1 MDKDVYT
8 EKTLDSFIRD
18 KLCHGDELLY
28 KYYQDV
34 DVQKFRSRLSKFGDV
49 DDDVKTV
56 IQTYITDAT
65 RDVVYQIIMVLT
77 KDIRQYGDLIVSGG
91 EALNSYLDNEHRIV
105 TTDIDT
111 KFTPVVKLGSKL
123 LSVKDPRMFG
133 YIQLAKLKMW
143 NTLGRVAT
151 QYNSLIVRRVQKLV
165 IKSPIG
171 KLFGVSFPRDHQFNR
186 RYTLIKKNKKLG
198 TLTDIELLALDLK
211 LRYYVPS
218 EKKVST
224 QNIGGVLDIAFMRP
238 GEFGSEVVETRNVY
252 RFRSKNPITGKMSM
266 ISVNLASPRFLLDDI
281 YALQKFNLRP
291 TKREKDRKRLYTF
304 AKHIAEVPSASSRD
318 SIDVLYRKID
328 TTVKTWKEGYFL
340 VGNKR
345 RPKLTSRP
353 ALSKPEM
360 LKTLRLNPYT
370 YEKVTTLPDGE
381 KVYKQFFYG
390 IKASNGLRVPGYSPT
405 FSNYRFDI
413 HKGTWIKNTSP
424 LYIHNEAT
432 YRPNKITNFPKVPV
446 EDTLYGYNPARDNWM
461 PKMLVKKSAMIP
473 LVGLKIKMV
482 E

>member
-1 MDKDVYT
+1 M
-8 EKTLDSFIRD
+8 
-18 KLCHGDELLY
+18 
-28 KYYQDV
+28 
-34 DVQKFRSRLSKFGDV
+34 
-49 DDDVKTV
+49 

-291 TKREKDRKRLYTF
+291 TKREKDRKR
-304 AKHIAEVPSASSRD
+304 
-318 SIDVLYRKID
+318 
-328 TTVKTWKEGYFL
+328 EG
-340 VGNKR
+340 
-345 RPKLTSRP
+345 
-353 ALSKPEM
+353 
-360 LKTLRLNPYT
+360 
-370 YEKVTTLPDGE
+370 
-381 KVYKQFFYG
+381 
-390 IKASNGLRVPGYSPT
+390 
-405 FSNYRFDI
+405 
-413 HKGTWIKNTSP
+413 
-424 LYIHNEAT
+424 
-432 YRPNKITNFPKVPV
+432 
-446 EDTLYGYNPARDNWM
+446 
-461 PKMLVKKSAMIP
+461 
-473 LVGLKIKMV
+473 
-482 E
+482 